1 MEIQLIED
9 GAKGRFAAMDNGIE
23 AGHITYSKAGDTTL
37 ILDHTEVNDA
47 YRGQGIGKI
56 IVMHIV
62 EVARKEGLRILPLC
76 PFAKSVFD
84 RTEEIRDVLK

>member
-1 MEIQLIED
+1 
-9 GAKGRFAAMDNGIE
+9 MDSGTE
-23 AGHITYSKAGDTTL
+23 AGHITYSKAGDSLL

-62 EVARKEGLRILPLC
+62 ELARRDGLKILPLC
-76 PFAKSVFD
+76 PFAKAVFD
-84 RTEEIRDVLK
+84 RTPDIRDVL

>member
-1 MEIQLIED
+1 MEIQMIED
-9 GAKGRFAAMDNGIE
+9 GSKGRFAAMDNGTE

-37 ILDHTEVNDA
+37 ILDHTEVNDV

-62 EVARKEGLRILPLC
+62 EVASKEGLRILPLC
-76 PFAKSVFD
+76 PFAKAVFE
-84 RTEEIRDVLK
+84 RTEEIRDVLS

>member
-1 MEIQLIED
+1 MEIQFFED
-9 GAKGRFAAMDNGIE
+9 GPKGRFAAMDNGTE

-47 YRGQGIGKI
+47 YRGQGIGKV

-62 EVARKEGLRILPLC
+62 ELARKEGLRILPLC

-84 RTEEIRDVLK
+84 RTEEIP

>member
-1 MEIQLIED
+1 MDIQRIED
-9 GAKGRFAAMDNGIE
+9 GSKGCFAAMDNGTE
-23 AGHITYSKAGDTTL
+23 AGHITYSKAGDTML

-62 EVARKEGLRILPLC
+62 DVARRDGLKIMPLC

-84 RTEEIRDVLK
+84 RTEAIRDVLR

>member
-1 MEIQLIED
+1 MEIKHIPD
-9 GAKGRFAAMDNGIE
+9 GSKGKFAAMDKDTE

-37 ILDHTEVNDA
+37 ILDHTEVNDD

-62 EVARKEGLRILPLC
+62 ELARRDGLKILPLC
-76 PFAKSVFD
+76 PFAKAVFD
-84 RTEEIRDVLK
+84 RTPDIRDVL